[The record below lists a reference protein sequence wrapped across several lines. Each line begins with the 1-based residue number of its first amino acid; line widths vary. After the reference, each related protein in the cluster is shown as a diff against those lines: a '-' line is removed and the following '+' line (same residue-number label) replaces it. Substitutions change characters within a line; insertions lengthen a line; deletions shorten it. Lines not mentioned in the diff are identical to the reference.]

1 MANNKPVLGVTLY
14 SFTNEWQQR
23 KYDLNALVA
32 RVAELGLGPAVE
44 VVGFQTIR
52 TFPDV
57 TDEFADHFRGLLDKH
72 GLVPSCLGAN
82 IDIGRRKGQLMSEA
96 EMLDYV
102 ERQAISAKQL
112 GFPVLRIQ
120 AFVGPKGFEKLAPV
134 GEKYG
139 VHIACELHSP
149 LTVDNPEVVALR
161 ECFDRVKSPFI
172 GFVPDFSSSMN
183 TPPEVYWEN
192 LRSIGAAEGL
202 IEDVKTIWQTDQP
215 IPEKFAALAE
225 VGAKYKVSPA
235 VTGQLNMSMTM
246 FGRMQPENLA
256 ELLPYT
262 RHIHGKFYGVDTSGK
277 DPSIPYDRL
286 MAVLKKERYS
296 GTISAEWEGHAF
308 TEELIGFQQVQAWH
322 TMCTR
327 LLAD

>member
-1 MANNKPVLGVTLY
+1 MADNKPILGVTLY

-23 KYDLNALVA
+23 KYDLESLLA
-32 RVAELGLGPAVE
+32 RVAESGLGPAVE
-44 VVGFQTIR
+44 VVGFQSIR
-52 TFPDV
+52 TFPEV
-57 TDEFADHFRGLLDKH
+57 SDEFADTFRGLLDQH
-72 GLVPSCLGAN
+72 GLIPSCLGAN
-82 IDIGRRKGQLMSEA
+82 IDIGRRKGQLMSED

-102 ERQAISAKQL
+102 ERQAVSAKKL

-120 AFVGPKGFEKLAPV
+120 AFVGPKGFEKLAPI

-149 LTVDNPEVVALR
+149 LTVDNPEVVALM
-161 ECFDRVKSPFI
+161 ECFERVKSSFI

-183 TPPEVYWEN
+183 TPPEVYWES
-192 LRSIGAAEGL
+192 LRSEGAAEEL
-202 IEDVKTIWQTDQP
+202 IDETKSIWRSDRSN
-215 IPEKFAALAE
+215 PEKFAALAE
-225 VGAKYKVSPA
+225 AGTKYKASPA

-262 RHIHGKFYGVDTSGK
+262 HHIHGKFYGVDGSGR

-286 MAVLKKERYS
+286 MSVLKKENYT

-322 TMCTR
+322 NMCAS
-327 LLAD
+327 LLDD

>member
-1 MANNKPVLGVTLY
+1 MANKKPVLGVTLY
-14 SFTNEWQQR
+14 SFTNEWLQR
-23 KYDLNALVA
+23 KYDLDSLLA

-44 VVGFQTIR
+44 VVGFQSIR
-52 TFPDV
+52 TFPEV
-57 TDEFADHFRGLLDKH
+57 TDEFADHFRELLARH
-72 GLVPSCLGAN
+72 GLIASCLGAN
-82 IDIGRRKGQLMSEA
+82 VDVGRRKSQLMSEA

-102 ERQAISAKQL
+102 ERQAITAKKL

-120 AFVGPKGFEKLAPV
+120 AFVGPKGFEKLAPM

-149 LTVDNPEVVALR
+149 LSVDNPEVVALR

-183 TPPEVYWEN
+183 TPPEVYWEG
-192 LRSIGAAEGL
+192 LRSAGAAEGL
-202 IEDVKTIWQTDQP
+202 IEEVKAIWHSGRP
-215 IPEKFAALAE
+215 IPEKFGALKDAA
-225 VGAKYKVSPA
+225 AKFKASPA
-235 VTGQLNMSMTM
+235 VAGQLNMSMTM
-246 FGRMQPENLA
+246 FGQMQPEKLA

-262 RHIHGKFYGVDTSGK
+262 HHIHGKFYGVDASGRE
-277 DPSIPYDRL
+277 PSISYDRL
-286 MAVLKKERYS
+286 MAVLKKENYQ

-308 TEELIGFQQVQAWH
+308 TAEMIGFSQVQAWH
-322 TMCTR
+322 SMCTR

>member
-1 MANNKPVLGVTLY
+1 MADNKPVLGVTLY

-23 KYDLNALVA
+23 KYDLDALVA
-32 RVAELGLGPAVE
+32 RVAEIGLGPAVE
-44 VVGFQTIR
+44 VVGFQSIR

-57 TDEFADHFRGLLDKH
+57 TDEFADHFRGLLDEH

-82 IDIGRRKGQLMSEA
+82 VDIGRRKGQLMSEA

-112 GFPVLRIQ
+112 GFPVLRVQ

-172 GFVPDFSSSMN
+172 GFVPDFSS
-183 TPPEVYWEN
+183 
-192 LRSIGAAEGL
+192 
-202 IEDVKTIWQTDQP
+202 EDVQTIWCSDRS

-225 VGAKYKVSPA
+225 TGAKYKASPA

-262 RHIHGKFYGVDTSGK
+262 RHIHGKFYGVDASGK

-308 TEELIGFQQVQAWH
+308 TEELIGFQQVQAWQN
-322 TMCTR
+322 MCTR